1 MHVYILYILKF
12 NIYNLKKKHA
22 FISYLNAYQNIQNIQ
37 KQFFSIHLDAVLKC
51 YKIYTIYI
59 HMVGNIRLKMCH
71 NKRITR

>member
-12 NIYNLKKKHA
+12 NIYNLKKKQQHA
-22 FISYLNAYQNIQNIQ
+22 FISYLNAYQNIQ
-37 KQFFSIHLDAVLKC
+37 KQFSIHLDAVLKC